1 MSWVGENERHRRRRR
16 RRRSRLA
23 AGPNIHY
30 ITHYLHD
37 VYI

>member
-1 MSWVGENERHRRRRR
+1 MSWVGENERRRRRR
-16 RRRSRLA
+16 RRLA

-30 ITHYLHD
+30 THYLHD